1 MLKIGPIWS
10 PCLGRI
16 SILQNSRI
24 FKENPL
30 VDEADQKKLAKS
42 EFGKFTSMDKYIPL
56 VFFPTNSPFSLLDKW
71 LFTS

>member
-24 FKENPL
+24 FIENRL
-30 VDEADQKKLAKS
+30 VDEAEQKKLAKI
-42 EFGKFTSMDKYIPL
+42 EFSKFTSMEKYKKKNTFHCVLSNI
-56 VFFPTNSPFSLLDKW
+56 
-71 LFTS
+71 